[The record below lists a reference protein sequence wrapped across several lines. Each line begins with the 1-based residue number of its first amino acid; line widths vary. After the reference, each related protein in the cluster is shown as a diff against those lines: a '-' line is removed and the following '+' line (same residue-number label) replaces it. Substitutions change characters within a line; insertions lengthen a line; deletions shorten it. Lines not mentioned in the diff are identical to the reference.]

1 MKQRRVARPSPSRSA
16 AVLLLSTGLLLTAC
30 SSGEPA
36 VSADTKPLS
45 DPSKVSP
52 AELVYPLDPYK
63 TTNEQIRSLETAQ
76 DLLVA
81 DCMKRFGFT
90 YKLPV
95 RPAPRPNGTSL
106 RYGIT
111 DEARAARYGYARPG
125 GPAPDPEKLP
135 EDSLPPAERLAL
147 TGPPLK
153 SKPGGGLVLP
163 PLTLEESRKTDSGR
177 TLNGQKVPIGGCS
190 REGHLSLYAEKK
202 EPVEL
207 LYVFGMES
215 EASTRAQQSPKVAK
229 AVKAWSACMAEKG
242 YSVTDP
248 VSPHQALGLEADGD
262 DGSAKAIAAAKQDV
276 ACKKRTDLVALW
288 YTAEV
293 GFQKELM
300 EEHAET
306 LSQVKVEL
314 DERIKKAASVNR

>member
-1 MKQRRVARPSPSRSA
+1 MRPRPSRSA
-16 AVLLLSTGLLLTAC
+16 AVLLLSAGLLLTAC

-45 DPSKVSP
+45 DPSKVAP
-52 AELVYPLDPYK
+52 ARLVYPLDPYK
-63 TTNEQIRSLETAQ
+63 TTDEQIRSLEAAQ
-76 DLLVA
+76 DVLVG

-90 YKLPV
+90 YKPPV
-95 RPAPRPNGTSL
+95 RPVPRPKDTSS
-106 RYGIT
+106 RYGVT
-111 DEARAARYGYARPG
+111 DEAKAARYGYARPG
-125 GPAPDPEKLP
+125 GPVPEPDEVP

-147 TGPPLK
+147 SGPPLK
-153 SKPGGGLVLP
+153 PKPGGGIVLP

-177 TLNGQKVPIGGCS
+177 TVNGQKVPVGGCG
-190 REGHLSLYAEKK
+190 REGYLRLYAEKK

-215 EASTRAQQSPKVAK
+215 ESSSRAQESPKVAK

-242 YSVTDP
+242 YRVTDP
-248 VSPHQALGLEADGD
+248 VSPQAALGLKSEVDF
-262 DGSAKAIAAAKQDV
+262 GSAKAIAAAKQDV

-288 YTAEV
+288 YTAEA
-293 GFQKELM
+293 GFQKKLM

-306 LSQVKVEL
+306 LRQVKVEL

>member
-1 MKQRRVARPSPSRSA
+1 MRPRSSRPA

-30 SSGEPA
+30 SSGPA
-36 VSADTKPLS
+36 VSADTKPPS

-63 TTNEQIRSLETAQ
+63 TTDEQIRSLETAQ
-76 DLLVA
+76 DLLVG

-95 RPAPRPNGTSL
+95 RAAPRPKGTSS

-111 DEARAARYGYARPG
+111 DEARAARHGYARAG
-125 GPAPDPEKLP
+125 GSAPAPEKLP
-135 EDSLPPAERLAL
+135 EDSMPPAERLAL

-153 SKPGGGLVLP
+153 SKPGGGIELP
-163 PLTLEESRKTDSGR
+163 PLTLEEAQKTDSGR
-177 TLNGQKVPIGGCS
+177 TVNGQKVLPGGCA
-190 REGHLSLYAEKK
+190 REGYLRLYAEKK

-207 LYVFGMES
+207 LFVFGMEG

-242 YSVTDP
+242 YRVSDP
-248 VSPHQALGLEADGD
+248 ISPHEALGLKSEADF
-262 DGSAKAIAAAKQDV
+262 GSAQAIAAAKQDV
-276 ACKKRTDLVALW
+276 VCKKRTDLVALW

-306 LSQVKVEL
+306 LSQVKAEL
-314 DERIKKAASVNR
+314 DERIKKAASINR